1 MASALVF
8 LVDKPLK
15 AKGPQTYFDAIHI
28 TSKKK
33 HFKTLQ
39 KGEAPDIQ
47 GDIIVEV
54 SHADKVEWTLMLN
67 ALGSKWKTQ
76 IVPMITK
83 DYKLIDTVKA
93 IQGYPIHPVSLD
105 GFTSL
110 ADWYADYVAS
120 LLKVRLK

>member
-8 LVDKPLK
+8 LVDKPLTS
-15 AKGPQTYFDAIHI
+15 KGPQTYFDATHI

-33 HFKTLQ
+33 HFKTLL
-39 KGEAPDIQ
+39 KGDAPDIK

-54 SHADKVEWTLMLN
+54 TPADKVEWKSMLN

-76 IVPMITK
+76 IVPILTK
-83 DYKLIDTVKA
+83 DFKMISTVKD
-93 IQGYPIHPVSLD
+93 IQGYPIHPVALD
-105 GFTSL
+105 GFTL
-110 ADWYADYVAS
+110 LKEWYAEYVAS

>member
-8 LVDKPLK
+8 LTDKSLP
-15 AKGPQTYFDAIHI
+15 AKGMQSHFDATFI

-33 HFKTLQ
+33 EFKMLVE
-39 KGEAPDIQ
+39 GEAPSIP

-54 SHADKVEWTLMLN
+54 NKKDKVDWAPFLN

-76 IVPMITK
+76 IVPMISK
-83 DYKLIDTVKA
+83 DCNMKDTVEQ
-93 IQGYPIHPVSLD
+93 IQGYPIHPIASNGVDALGEWYLHYVS
-105 GFTSL
+105 G
-110 ADWYADYVAS
+110 